1 MDTAGFLGDLAILLQ
16 LSIPSARVKLKVIQC
31 SVQAVRRG
39 RSGGVQPFH
48 VCSSDKRHKNCKSFP
63 SKYQEMSAVT
73 VTPGQAEK
81 NEPTIILNFDI

>member
-39 RSGGVQPFH
+39 RSGGFNPSMFAPQTKDIKTANH
-48 VCSSDKRHKNCKSFP
+48 FP
-63 SKYQEMSAVT
+63 ASIRRCLQ
-73 VTPGQAEK
+73 
-81 NEPTIILNFDI
+81 LL